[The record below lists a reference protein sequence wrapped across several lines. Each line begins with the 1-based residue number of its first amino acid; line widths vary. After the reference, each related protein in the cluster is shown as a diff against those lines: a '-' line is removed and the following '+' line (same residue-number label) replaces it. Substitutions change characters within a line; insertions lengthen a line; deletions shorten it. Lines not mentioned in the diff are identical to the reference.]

1 MGSRGWDV
9 QVRTHATGLDDQFE
23 RGQRTNH
30 CGVDAGALT
39 VQHHDLRV
47 AYARNQISLIRGLV
61 VLDLDFDSLSQPLK
75 TGYPGKKWFQSSSTT
90 TFICF
95 TSAVC
100 TSAITPLA
108 KEKAQVL
115 RDKTCA
121 FGRILSSR
129 RGKAASSPWCVASTI
144 PSSGVIRP
152 VRPE

>member
-30 CGVDAGALT
+30 CGVGAGALT

-75 TGYPGKKWFQSSSTT
+75 TGYPREKVVPIFEHDDLHLLHLRSLHVCYNPSGQRK
-90 TFICF
+90 
-95 TSAVC
+95 SAGL
-100 TSAITPLA
+100 T
-108 KEKAQVL
+108 
-115 RDKTCA
+115 
-121 FGRILSSR
+121 
-129 RGKAASSPWCVASTI
+129 
-144 PSSGVIRP
+144 
-152 VRPE
+152 